1 MPDSYCVGPSMA
13 TDWGEE
19 QPALTRSLLQR
30 VCRYFLPY
38 WPRALVVLACIGAG
52 AGLGLV
58 PALVTKAL
66 IDFLAHPHGGF
77 SQLVLIVTAGLAA
90 TVGAGLVGVLQSY
103 LTTSISQGIMFD
115 LRRQLFGRLMQQS
128 VGFFTSSRTGDL
140 LSRMNNDV
148 GGVEDVI
155 AETVFGF

>member
-66 IDFLAHPHGGF
+66 IDFLAHPHGCF
-77 SQLVLIVTAGLAA
+77 AQLALIVSAGVVATLAA
-90 TVGAGLVGVLQSY
+90 GGGGILQAFQNNV
-103 LTTSISQGIMFD
+103 ISQGIMYE
-115 LRRQLFGRLMQQS
+115 L
-128 VGFFTSSRTGDL
+128 
-140 LSRMNNDV
+140 
-148 GGVEDVI
+148 
-155 AETVFGF
+155 